1 MSLIDSNP
9 KIFKK
14 KKKELIDKSQY
25 NLVSGVDFL
34 LVMTRCVL
42 YGDKERGGAIVSRRF
57 V

>member
-9 KIFKK
+9 KIF

-42 YGDKERGGAIVSRRF
+42 YEDKERGGAIVSRRF